1 MNKTLRFSIFS
12 IMMMLC
18 GVAFSQTTIDFDN
31 NYATLFPTLAGTSS
45 SESHDG
51 DFTEET
57 TSTAVN
63 GITVTVSAKTS
74 GTNDNRIWSSAPRLR
89 LYSGTLTIKSS
100 QTFKKVVFSNFAT
113 NSSLIANNNT
123 VSTGTL
129 SKVTKNKGENVTWT
143 GEAKEI
149 VITIAG
155 NTQIGKIEVFAE
167 NEGGDDPDPE
177 EFTGPTVD
185 NIAAFKQLEV
195 GTEAKLTL
203 TNAKVLFVG
212 ERDVYIRD
220 ASGAIDFYQ
229 TGLTFANGQCLNGS
243 VIGKF
248 DTYNNVPE
256 FTKTNFTKADGFT
269 AVTDT
274 VKPKEIGLDEI
285 AGYICDLV
293 LVKGVTIAKEEDGN
307 YYASNGD
314 DKVQVF
320 DKFKIGYESSLKEG
334 ESYDILGI
342 AVPYKEI
349 VEICPIE
356 DFTGGFDDSAT
367 PVASIAE
374 LLTLDSPSNNL
385 ELTLTNAEVLFNDGN
400 YIYVRENG
408 KCVCFY
414 KVDAISPMFT
424 TNAIANGKIKV
435 DYEVYKL
442 LPEVK
447 ANQNTTAEDMT
458 ASITEG
464 YEATPTETT
473 VAQVAAGDNVCDLVK
488 LTGTV
493 TKETSSGGSNT
504 YYLNDG
510 EAKIVAAN
518 NSMGLDKLFTEGVT
532 EVENVT
538 VVGIVNTNNNAYRVK
553 LTKKVGNTTG
563 INEVNTLSTGNDV
576 RYNLAGQRIN
586 GSYKGIVI
594 SNGKKIVVK

>member
-45 SESHDG
+45 NESHDG

-89 LYSGTLTIKSS
+89 MYSGTLTVKGTNITKIEFTGHS
-100 QTFKKVVFSNFAT
+100 TNFNLST
-113 NSSLIANNNT
+113 ETGSL
-123 VSTGTL
+123 SG
-129 SKVTKNKGENVTWT
+129 KTWT
-143 GEAKEI
+143 GKANEI
-149 VITIAG
+149 VFTVSR
-155 NTQIGKIEVFAE
+155 NTQINKMDVYVDGQ
-167 NEGGDDPDPE
+167 GGDDPE
-177 EFTGPTVD
+177 EFTGPTVA

-229 TGLTFANGQCLNGS
+229 TGLTFVNGQCLNGN

-356 DFTGGFDDSAT
+356 DFTGGFDDPAT

-553 LTKKVGNTTG
+553 LTKKVDNTTG
-563 INEVNTLSTGNDV
+563 INEVNTLSTGSDV

>member
-89 LYSGTLTIKSS
+89 MYSGTLTVKGTNITKIEFTGHS
-100 QTFKKVVFSNFAT
+100 TNFNLST
-113 NSSLIANNNT
+113 ETGSL
-123 VSTGTL
+123 SG
-129 SKVTKNKGENVTWT
+129 KTWT
-143 GEAKEI
+143 GKANEI
-149 VITIAG
+149 VFTVSR
-155 NTQIGKIEVFAE
+155 NTQINKMDVYVDGQ
-167 NEGGDDPDPE
+167 GGDDPE
-177 EFTGPTVD
+177 EFTGPTVA

-212 ERDVYIRD
+212 EKDVYIRD

-229 TGLTFANGQCLNGS
+229 TGLTFANGQCLNGN

>member
-45 SESHDG
+45 NESHDG

-74 GTNDNRIWSSAPRLR
+74 GTNDNRIWSSVPRLR
-89 LYSGTLTIKSS
+89 MYSGTLTVKGTNITKIEFTGHS
-100 QTFKKVVFSNFAT
+100 TNFNLST
-113 NSSLIANNNT
+113 ETGSL
-123 VSTGTL
+123 SG
-129 SKVTKNKGENVTWT
+129 KTWT
-143 GEAKEI
+143 GKANEI
-149 VITIAG
+149 VFTVSR
-155 NTQIGKIEVFAE
+155 NTQINKMDVYVDGQ
-167 NEGGDDPDPE
+167 GGDDPE
-177 EFTGPTVD
+177 EFTGSTVA

-212 ERDVYIRD
+212 ERDIYIRD

-229 TGLTFANGQCLNGS
+229 TGLTFANGQCLNGN

-320 DKFKIGYESSLKEG
+320 DKFKIGYENSLKEG

-356 DFTGGFDDSAT
+356 DFTGGFDDPAT

-473 VAQVAAGDNVCDLVK
+473 LAQVAAGDNVCDLVK

-510 EAKIVAAN
+510 EAKIVAVN
-518 NSMGLDKLFTEGVT
+518 NNMGLDKLFTEGVT

-553 LTKKVGNTTG
+553 LIKKVDNTTG
-563 INEVNTLSTGNDV
+563 INEVNTLSTGSDV

>member
-45 SESHDG
+45 NESHDG

-89 LYSGTLTIKSS
+89 MYSGTLTVKGTNITKIEFTGHS
-100 QTFKKVVFSNFAT
+100 TNFNLST
-113 NSSLIANNNT
+113 ETGSL
-123 VSTGTL
+123 SG
-129 SKVTKNKGENVTWT
+129 KTWT
-143 GEAKEI
+143 GKANEI
-149 VITIAG
+149 VFTVSR
-155 NTQIGKIEVFAE
+155 NTQINKMDVYVDGQ
-167 NEGGDDPDPE
+167 GGDDPE
-177 EFTGPTVD
+177 EFTGPTVA

-212 ERDVYIRD
+212 EKDVYIRD

-356 DFTGGFDDSAT
+356 DFTGGFDDPAT
-367 PVASIAE
+367 PVTSIAE

>member
-1 MNKTLRFSIFS
+1 M
-12 IMMMLC
+12 
-18 GVAFSQTTIDFDN
+18 
-31 NYATLFPTLAGTSS
+31 
-45 SESHDG
+45 
-51 DFTEET
+51 
-57 TSTAVN
+57 
-63 GITVTVSAKTS
+63 
-74 GTNDNRIWSSAPRLR
+74 
-89 LYSGTLTIKSS
+89 
-100 QTFKKVVFSNFAT
+100 
-113 NSSLIANNNT
+113 
-123 VSTGTL
+123 
-129 SKVTKNKGENVTWT
+129 
-143 GEAKEI
+143 
-149 VITIAG
+149 
-155 NTQIGKIEVFAE
+155 
-167 NEGGDDPDPE
+167 
-177 EFTGPTVD
+177 
-185 NIAAFKQLEV
+185 
-195 GTEAKLTL
+195 
-203 TNAKVLFVG
+203 
-212 ERDVYIRD
+212 
-220 ASGAIDFYQ
+220 
-229 TGLTFANGQCLNGS
+229 
-243 VIGKF
+243 
-248 DTYNNVPE
+248 
-256 FTKTNFTKADGFT
+256 
-269 AVTDT
+269 
-274 VKPKEIGLDEI
+274 
-285 AGYICDLV
+285 
-293 LVKGVTIAKEEDGN
+293 
-307 YYASNGD
+307 
-314 DKVQVF
+314 QVF

-356 DFTGGFDDSAT
+356 DFTGGFDDPAT

-510 EAKIVAAN
+510 EAKIVAVN
-518 NSMGLDKLFTEGVT
+518 NNMGLDKLFTEGVT

-553 LTKKVGNTTG
+553 LTKKVDNTTG
-563 INEVNTLSTGNDV
+563 INEVNTMSTGSDV

>member
-45 SESHDG
+45 NESHDG

-89 LYSGTLTIKSS
+89 MYSGTLTVKGTNITKIEFTGHS
-100 QTFKKVVFSNFAT
+100 TNFNLST
-113 NSSLIANNNT
+113 ETGSL
-123 VSTGTL
+123 SG
-129 SKVTKNKGENVTWT
+129 KTWT
-143 GEAKEI
+143 GKANEI
-149 VITIAG
+149 VFTVSR
-155 NTQIGKIEVFAE
+155 NTQINKMDVYVDGQ
-167 NEGGDDPDPE
+167 GGDDPE
-177 EFTGPTVD
+177 EFTGPTVA

-203 TNAKVLFVG
+203 TNAKVLFAG

-229 TGLTFANGQCLNGS
+229 TGLTFANGQCLNGN

-356 DFTGGFDDSAT
+356 DFTGGFDDPAT

-464 YEATPTETT
+464 YEATPMETT

-510 EAKIVAAN
+510 EAKIVAVN
-518 NSMGLDKLFTEGVT
+518 NNMGLDKLFTEGVT

-553 LTKKVGNTTG
+553 LTKKVDNTTG
-563 INEVNTLSTGNDV
+563 INEVNTLSTGSDV

>member
-45 SESHDG
+45 NESHDG

-89 LYSGTLTIKSS
+89 MYSGTLTVKGTNITKIEFTGHS
-100 QTFKKVVFSNFAT
+100 TNFNLST
-113 NSSLIANNNT
+113 ETGSL
-123 VSTGTL
+123 SG
-129 SKVTKNKGENVTWT
+129 KTWT
-143 GEAKEI
+143 GKANEI
-149 VITIAG
+149 VFTVSR
-155 NTQIGKIEVFAE
+155 NTQINKMDVYVDGQ
-167 NEGGDDPDPE
+167 GGDDPE
-177 EFTGPTVD
+177 EFTGPTVA

-229 TGLTFANGQCLNGS
+229 TGLTFANGQCLNGN

-356 DFTGGFDDSAT
+356 DFTGGFDDPAT

-510 EAKIVAAN
+510 EAKIVATN

-553 LTKKVGNTTG
+553 LTKKVDNTTG
-563 INEVNTLSTGNDV
+563 INEVNTLSTGSDV